1 MARVLFCCELG
12 TGYGH
17 VSQLLPLA
25 LALQRRGH
33 EAVFAVNDLAKADG
47 VLGGHGMRAFQCPL
61 WTARVGGLPPIRNY
75 TDIMLRHGFLDHQG
89 LRGVARAWRN
99 LVDILAPG
107 LMVLDHSPVAFFA
120 TRAMHIARVRFGT
133 GFCCPPLLSPMPQL
147 AWWEQRADPF
157 DAVGERNAVHVAN
170 QAGDDLGLPRVASVA
185 EILAADDEIL
195 CTFAEL
201 DHYGARP
208 HGKFYGPVLD
218 ASAGASVSWPVGGGP
233 CAFVY
238 VRSEYP
244 YVEPLVRSV
253 VALGCKA
260 VLHVPGLA
268 PAAAARMA
276 TPRVVFSPAPVR
288 MDEVLVHSDFVVC
301 HGGSGTTHTVLMAGK
316 PLLLLPTQT
325 EQDMQARRIAALGA
339 AITIAPTPTA
349 PTFSKALE
357 RLMQGGTLR
366 SSAAAFAASHQDHYV
381 PACVENLATRCEALL

>member
-17 VSQLLPLA
+17 VSALLPLA
-25 LALQRRGH
+25 LAMQRRGH
-33 EAVFAVNDLAKADG
+33 EAVFVLNDLARAEG
-47 VLGGHGMRAFQCPL
+47 VLAAHGIRAFQCPL
-61 WTARVGGLPPIRNY
+61 WTSRVGGLPPIRNY

-99 LVDILAPG
+99 LVDLLNPG
-107 LMVLDHSPVAFFA
+107 LMVLDHSPVALFA
-120 TRAMHIARVRFGT
+120 TRGMNIARVRFGT
-133 GFCCPPLLSPMPQL
+133 GFCCPPLLTPMPQL

-170 QAGDDLGLPRVASVA
+170 QAGVDLGLARVASVA
-185 EILAADDEIL
+185 EILSAEDEIL

-201 DHYGARP
+201 DHYDARAQ
-208 HGKFYGPVLD
+208 GRFCGPVLD
-218 ASAGASVSWPVGGGP
+218 GSAGVSVLWPAGVGP

-244 YVEPLVRSV
+244 YVEPLVRSL

-268 PAAAARMA
+268 PAAAAHMS
-276 TPRVVFSPAPVR
+276 TPRVVFSAAAVR
-288 MDEVLVHSDFVVC
+288 MDEVLAHADFVVC

-325 EQDMQARRIAALGA
+325 EQIMQARRIAALGA
-339 AITIAPTPTA
+339 AIMIAPTPTT
-349 PTFSKALE
+349 PVFTKALE
-357 RLMQGGTLR
+357 RVMHGGTLL
-366 SSAAAFAASHQDHYV
+366 SSAAAFAASHKDHNV
-381 PACVENLATRCEALL
+381 LACVENLGARCEALL